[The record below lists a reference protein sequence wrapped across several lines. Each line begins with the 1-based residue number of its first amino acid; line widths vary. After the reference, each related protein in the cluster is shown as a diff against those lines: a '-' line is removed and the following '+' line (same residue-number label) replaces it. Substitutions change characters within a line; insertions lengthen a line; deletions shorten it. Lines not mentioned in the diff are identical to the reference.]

1 MYSFSRSGDARM
13 ITVNNESLAKYSSF
27 KTGGNADV
35 ILFPEGKNELI
46 EALQEY
52 PDAPVLGN
60 MSNTLI
66 RDGGV
71 EGAVIVTTRLTG
83 ISVEDNIITAM
94 AGTSLSSVAL
104 AARDASLT
112 GAEFLYGIPG
122 TVGGG
127 VFMNAGAYERDIS
140 MILDSAELIDK
151 DLNIIKAENSALRLG
166 YRTSALQ
173 GERLIL
179 VSASFILENGDK
191 NKISETMQSLMS
203 RRMSS
208 QPLDKPSCGS
218 TFKRPTG
225 HFAGKLIADCGL
237 KGMTVGGAQV
247 SEKHAG
253 FIINKGG
260 ATSRD
265 ILELIDIVKKT
276 VEQKTNVK
284 LEEEIRIIGHD

>member
-1 MYSFSRSGDARM
+1 
-13 ITVNNESLAKYSSF
+13 
-27 KTGGNADV
+27 
-35 ILFPEGKNELI
+35 
-46 EALQEY
+46 
-52 PDAPVLGN
+52 
-60 MSNTLI
+60 
-66 RDGGV
+66 
-71 EGAVIVTTRLTG
+71 
-83 ISVEDNIITAM
+83 
-94 AGTSLSSVAL
+94 
-104 AARDASLT
+104 
-112 GAEFLYGIPG
+112 
-122 TVGGG
+122 
-127 VFMNAGAYERDIS
+127 MNAGAYERDIS

-151 DLNIIKAENSALRLG
+151 DLNIIKAESSALRLG

-265 ILELIDIVKKT
+265 ILELIGIVKKT